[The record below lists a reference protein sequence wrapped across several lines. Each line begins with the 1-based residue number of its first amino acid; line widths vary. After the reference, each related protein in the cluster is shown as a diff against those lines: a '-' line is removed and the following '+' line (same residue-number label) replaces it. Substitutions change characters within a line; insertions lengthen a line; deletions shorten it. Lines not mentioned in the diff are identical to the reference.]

1 MVSITNSL
9 RVGKSHLDMTQG
21 SRHSILPRP
30 EFFILQVISV
40 GAHLNS
46 HITSYQYGAH
56 MNSLSCQYS
65 AYLKAMHH
73 KLTRWTPTWTTHP
86 NKLITL
92 ELMMNKYSSWLL
104 LRIDFLFYSTCGPRY
119 ICIKKTTNYERQHNK
134 SI

>member
-1 MVSITNSL
+1 
-9 RVGKSHLDMTQG
+9 MTRG

-65 AYLKAMHH
+65 TYLKAMHH
-73 KLTRWTPTWTTHP
+73 KLTRWTPT
-86 NKLITL
+86 
-92 ELMMNKYSSWLL
+92 
-104 LRIDFLFYSTCGPRY
+104 
-119 ICIKKTTNYERQHNK
+119 
-134 SI
+134 